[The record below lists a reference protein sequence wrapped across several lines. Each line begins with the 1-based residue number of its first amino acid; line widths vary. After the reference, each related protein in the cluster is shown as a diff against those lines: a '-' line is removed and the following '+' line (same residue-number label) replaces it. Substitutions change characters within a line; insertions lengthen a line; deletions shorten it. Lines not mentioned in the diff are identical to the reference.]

1 LVNRVGKGHVV
12 SVAQKNTWGGF
23 RECSVFVS
31 TLSRGLVISIDTTTL
46 YHVTAV
52 MVSCET
58 SIIAEQD
65 AVIFVT

>member
-1 LVNRVGKGHVV
+1 LVNGVGKGHVV

>member
-1 LVNRVGKGHVV
+1 MVSKGHVK
-12 SVAQKNTWGGF
+12 SVAQKNAWGGF

-31 TLSRGLVISIDTTTL
+31 TLSRGLVIRNIDTTTL

-52 MVSCET
+52 MVPCEI

-65 AVIFVT
+65 AAIFVT